1 MPISAALP
9 TDSAQFNR
17 FTGTVVLGASPTPP
31 SGEVPST
38 AVIPGTALVKFGP
51 LTLPNYF
58 NLYTD
63 TGGPFPLVVLPT
75 SDMTWA
81 QNTQVLAKALDANIT
96 DIQLDAQA
104 WEIDPVTDSP
114 ILRLQITFA
123 ALPAEIDIHVEVKHS
138 STR

>member
-1 MPISAALP
+1 MAITATRPRE
-9 TDSAQFNR
+9 SAQYNR
-17 FTGTVVLGASPTPP
+17 FKGTIVLGASPTPP

-51 LTLPNYF
+51 LNLPSNVY
-58 NLYTD
+58 NIS
-63 TGGPFPLVVLPT
+63 GGVAWPSPT
-75 SDMTWA
+75 PTTSNTTWA

-96 DIQLDAQA
+96 DIQQDAQG
-104 WEIDPVTDSP
+104 WEIDPATSLPV
-114 ILRLQITFA
+114 LRLQITFA